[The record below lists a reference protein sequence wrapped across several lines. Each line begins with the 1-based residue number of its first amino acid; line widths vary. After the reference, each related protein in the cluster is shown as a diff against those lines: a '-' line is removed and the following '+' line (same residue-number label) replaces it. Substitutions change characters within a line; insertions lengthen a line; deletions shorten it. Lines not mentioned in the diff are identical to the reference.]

1 MRRPHFTI
9 ASLLAVI
16 GILGVALAAL
26 RNPSYLWANV
36 TFSLAFA
43 ALVLAIINAVYGRG
57 ARRAYWV
64 GFTLCG
70 GTYFAVCWMPGLH
83 ESVCP
88 RLATEVIFDFLYPHI
103 APPSPTPPPSMRM
116 GRRLAVNGQLMN
128 QTMMNQMRARNG
140 GMGGMGGGGIGG
152 MGGGGIGGMGGG
164 MGGMGGG
171 GMGGMG
177 GGGMGGMAGMAPI
190 ARSRK
195 PLVRLEQVRPH
206 HRRR

>member
-36 TFSLAFA
+36 TSRRHSPPSSWQSSTPSMAEEP
-43 ALVLAIINAVYGRG
+43 AVPDR
-57 ARRAYWV
+57 V

-103 APPSPTPPPSMRM
+103 APPSPTPPPCR
-116 GRRLAVNGQLMN
+116 
-128 QTMMNQMRARNG
+128 
-140 GMGGMGGGGIGG
+140 
-152 MGGGGIGGMGGG
+152 
-164 MGGMGGG
+164 
-171 GMGGMG
+171 
-177 GGGMGGMAGMAPI
+177 
-190 ARSRK
+190 
-195 PLVRLEQVRPH
+195 
-206 HRRR
+206 